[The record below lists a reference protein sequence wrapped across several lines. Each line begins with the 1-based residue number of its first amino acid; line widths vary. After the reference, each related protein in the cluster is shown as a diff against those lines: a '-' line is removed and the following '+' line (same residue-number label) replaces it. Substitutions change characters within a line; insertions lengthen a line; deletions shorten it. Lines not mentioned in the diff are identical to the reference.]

1 MSAGAYSET
10 LLVTQKA
17 IHSFASSDKETGALD
32 GRPLCADFPSSYFFL
47 TYGNGLTYTI
57 TNVEVYEYFLLA
69 GMACIALE
77 HYEMALLHLEHVITA
92 PAQNTAHVHMV
103 EAYQKW
109 VLLSCLVHGTCS
121 LTLKSAS
128 ASALKTM
135 KGYAKPYESLAESF
149 ARAGS
154 EKLIAE
160 YEVGLERWHNVSIHV
175 FSWGFLADYQ

>member
-1 MSAGAYSET
+1 MSAGAYSDT
-10 LLVTQKA
+10 LPVTQKV
-17 IHSFASSDKETGALD
+17 IHSFASSDKDPGALD
-32 GRPLCADFPSSYFFL
+32 GRPLCADFSSSHFFL
-47 TYGNGLTYTI
+47 TYGNGFTYAI

-69 GMACIALE
+69 SMACIALE

-92 PAQNTAHVHMV
+92 PAQTNAHVHML

-121 LTLKSAS
+121 LTFKTAS

-135 KGYAKPYESLAESF
+135 KGYAKPYESLVESF

-160 YEVGLERWHNVSIHV
+160 YEVGLERWDNVSIHASYGGLLV
-175 FSWGFLADYQ
+175 DSQ